1 MRAYAKAEVGYSHR
15 VFPAFSY
22 QRLVRRLTTVFICLW
37 LVTYLRRYIAMVE
50 MCQIVG
56 NRDQLI
62 TLLLQLAEHVLNIIL
77 IHLQDRYT
85 TLSSTIDI
93 LNVVK

>member
-1 MRAYAKAEVGYSHR
+1 
-15 VFPAFSY
+15 
-22 QRLVRRLTTVFICLW
+22 
-37 LVTYLRRYIAMVE
+37 MVE

-77 IHLQDRYT
+77 IHLQDRYGT
-85 TLSSTIDI
+85 SSSTINVLNFVKLDI
-93 LNVVK
+93 IYFS

>member
-1 MRAYAKAEVGYSHR
+1 
-15 VFPAFSY
+15 
-22 QRLVRRLTTVFICLW
+22 
-37 LVTYLRRYIAMVE
+37 MVE

-77 IHLQDRYT
+77 IHLQDRYA

-93 LNVVK
+93 LKVWKSTGLL

>member
-15 VFPAFSY
+15 VFLAFSY
-22 QRLVRRLTTVFICLW
+22 QRLVRRLTTVFI
-37 LVTYLRRYIAMVE
+37 TYLRRYIAMVE